1 MDDRQ
6 FDELSKHLST
16 GLSRKGILRLLGGVG
31 AAGISAASVLLPA
44 EAKKK
49 RARKKNNHKGH
60 DKNDNDDNAAA
71 AQSAQAEARKAKG
84 KGKKG
89 KGKGKKKH
97 KNTQGSAQPQNQVN
111 IQGSGTCPTGKILLC
126 HSGSGSNYTEVCSDA
141 SSCGGHAN
149 DEHDCICQPTSL
161 HCDGGGTIQS
171 CDSINVACGVKGG
184 DNVCTACASGTT
196 RCGPNCCSSSQ
207 TCCDGTC
214 VATNSLCGGVCGNV
228 CKDDETCC
236 DDECVAD
243 EDLCGGVCGNI

>member
-89 KGKGKKKH
+89 KGKGKKKKH
-97 KNTQGSAQPQNQVN
+97 KNTQGSAQPTLRAKVVQ
-111 IQGSGTCPTGKILLC
+111 SL
-126 HSGSGSNYTEVCSDA
+126 
-141 SSCGGHAN
+141 SSCTPR
-149 DEHDCICQPTSL
+149 DTPRF
-161 HCDGGGTIQS
+161 
-171 CDSINVACGVKGG
+171 
-184 DNVCTACASGTT
+184 ASGAIASNFMIVPIAS
-196 RCGPNCCSSSQ
+196 RISAPSFHVGFVGSES
-207 TCCDGTC
+207 
-214 VATNSLCGGVCGNV
+214 
-228 CKDDETCC
+228 
-236 DDECVAD
+236 
-243 EDLCGGVCGNI
+243 